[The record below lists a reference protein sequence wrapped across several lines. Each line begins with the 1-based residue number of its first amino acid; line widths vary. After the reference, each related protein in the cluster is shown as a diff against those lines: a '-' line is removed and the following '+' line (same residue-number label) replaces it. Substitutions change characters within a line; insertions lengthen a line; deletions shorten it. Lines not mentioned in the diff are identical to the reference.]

1 MPNRRAPIPFGTF
14 ETHRSKIML
23 KLGIHSLAEMIYYA
37 LRNDIAANGRFSHP
51 VLLAIYCCNKG
62 CGFSPVELPILQEQ

>member
-1 MPNRRAPIPFGTF
+1 
-14 ETHRSKIML
+14 ML
-23 KLGIHSLAEMIYYA
+23 KLDIHSLAEMIYYA

-62 CGFSPVELPILQEQ
+62 CGFSPVELPILQEL